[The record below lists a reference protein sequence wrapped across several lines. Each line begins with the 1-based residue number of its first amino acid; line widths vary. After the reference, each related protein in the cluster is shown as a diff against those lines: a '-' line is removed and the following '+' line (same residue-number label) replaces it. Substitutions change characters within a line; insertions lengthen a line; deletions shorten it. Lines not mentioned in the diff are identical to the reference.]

1 MAAGPEIASRGVIL
15 RQPMGT
21 LCCAASRTPCRK
33 ESASTGEDVAP
44 RVSRSCLGRVIG
56 ITHPS

>member
-15 RQPMGT
+15 RQPIGT

-33 ESASTGEDVAP
+33 NRHPLGKTSHHARADPASVA
-44 RVSRSCLGRVIG
+44 
-56 ITHPS
+56 